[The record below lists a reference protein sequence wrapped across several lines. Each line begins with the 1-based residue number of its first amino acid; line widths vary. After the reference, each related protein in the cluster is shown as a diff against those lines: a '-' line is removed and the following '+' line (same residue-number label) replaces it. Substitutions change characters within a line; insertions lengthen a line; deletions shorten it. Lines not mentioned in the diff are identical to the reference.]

1 MVTTFIGV
9 RIGREQ
15 KSFLRELQKRIGAK
29 SFSDAIR
36 YCIDFVKLVSEGK
49 LNIMIS
55 AEMLISLPFTEMLRS
70 WGSTSGSC
78 RICQVRE

>member
-15 KSFLRELQKRIGAK
+15 KSFLQELQKRIEAK

-55 AEMLISLPFTEMLRS
+55 AEMLMSPPFTEMLRS
-70 WGSTSGSC
+70 RGSLSRSC
-78 RICQVRE
+78 RVCE